1 MMTSMTSTTNLYEED
16 IPSAH
21 LDIFAKLR
29 GGKLTKMVRYSWL
42 LPQEAV
48 IDLHLDPPLVFRRTV
63 GPLVMSF
70 VPVSKQPMRRARR
83 QRLLHARNGRHVV
96 NRRYRVSLDEPSA
109 SGLAV
114 GFASLEE
121 KASVTL
127 WVELDDQQRRDRTN
141 TTIDDP
147 DLHPIDA
154 TDLLYSEPWLSKLIG
169 QRVEAIFLLK
179 RDPIGAKDGDLP
191 REVGLLFRFANGQE
205 LILSHQL
212 HEGSESFAIV
222 RGKEIQRK
230 WNIYGKEIP
239 DGQSIR
245 GAEIRDGQRRR
256 PHYPYPIEMPYPNTR
271 RITPKVHQPR

>member
-1 MMTSMTSTTNLYEED
+1 MTTSTTSAVNLYEEE

-29 GGKLTKMVRYSWL
+29 GSILTKLVRYSWL
-42 LPQEAV
+42 SPQEAV
-48 IDLHLDPPLVFRRTV
+48 INLHLDPPLVFRRTV

-83 QRLLHARNGRHVV
+83 QRLLHARNRRYRA

-127 WVELDDQQRRDRTN
+127 WVEVDDQERRERTN

-154 TDLLYSEPWLSKLIG
+154 TDSLYSEPWLNKLIG
-169 QRVEAIFLLK
+169 QQVEAIFLLK
-179 RDPIGAKDGDLP
+179 RDPISAKDGDLP

-222 RGKEIQRK
+222 RGKEIQSK

-239 DGQSIR
+239 AGQIIR
-245 GAEIRDGQRRR
+245 GAEIRDGRRR
-256 PHYPYPIEMPYPNTR
+256 PRYPYPIEMPYPNAH
-271 RITPKVHQPR
+271 RITPKVHQLR